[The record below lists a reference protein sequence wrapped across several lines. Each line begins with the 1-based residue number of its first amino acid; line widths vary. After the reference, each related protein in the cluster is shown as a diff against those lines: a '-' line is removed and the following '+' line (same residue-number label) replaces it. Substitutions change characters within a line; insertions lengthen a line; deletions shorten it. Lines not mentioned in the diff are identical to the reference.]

1 MKILNLRF
9 KNLNSLYGEW
19 SIDFTAEEYTDST
32 IFAITGTTGAGK
44 STILDAICL
53 ALYGTTP
60 RLGKVTSSNDIM
72 SRNTAECFAEVMF
85 ETQGKVYRCH
95 WSQHRAG
102 KKVNGK
108 LQNAK
113 QEISCGK
120 TGKIIENQKNKVAKA
135 IIDKTGMDFKRFTRS
150 VLLAQGGFDTFLK
163 AEDKE
168 KSKILEQIT
177 GTEDY
182 SEISKAVHERL
193 KNEKDKLESLEKEI
207 QKDKILDENE
217 EKNIINEINFAKN
230 KNKDTLTKKNELE
243 DAKLRLENII
253 KLEKEL
259 HEFKKEWEKLEQDKN
274 SFLPQQQQLNKA
286 IKATELDEDYGK
298 IQIAKKELNTFEHEL
313 SKLKLDLPTL
323 INNAETS
330 NKILKQ
336 GQQDTLKAKET
347 LEKTMPLVKKART
360 LDQNII
366 AQKKIIE
373 GIEKIRQNLEQ
384 QINENN
390 IKLEQKNNE
399 IKQTEQHLKKYQDY
413 LNTHQGDSWLMENFS
428 AMKGNLENLRQLKTE
443 IRRKN
448 NNKDQTEQT
457 LNKINTN
464 ITEKYNELQNAKTK
478 VNKADERLKE
488 TESNLT
494 KILDGKTL
502 REYRENK
509 DALMTELTLRLE
521 IAELKDFRAKLKDGV
536 ECPLCGALEHPFAK
550 GNVPEV
556 NQIQTQI
563 NTINTIIHQGE
574 ALQETK
580 DAHRELTTD
589 ALENLDKIE
598 RENLTLSG
606 DKKNTLNNL
615 DNIIKELQILTEK
628 YEKDKNKITTE
639 LKAIN
644 INTNMTITINMDT
657 DMDATTIINTLEN
670 RRQSYMDAQT
680 STNNHTN
687 NLNTMGV
694 ELVNLQKTLQTHEL
708 DLDTKMIEL
717 SVEQGVCNNLQQE
730 RNTVFA
736 PISIEQNTGTS
747 ADEVEAWLTNALS
760 NGESRVA
767 TLLEESTLH
776 DKNLATALTRIED
789 LKGRIRSGEVAFE
802 RTIGAFEARIHN
814 SHLFT
819 DMDDFIA
826 ARLSVEDRETLA
838 TAERLLQD
846 RTTRLTTME
855 NDRRERLRAEYSR
868 PMPPTAVAVIES
880 ASASASESASAIHT
894 MDGALDNLAIIAVLE
909 DALRIVLDDMDELAT
924 YVAERE
930 HRLRMD
936 REAKVRVEGQ
946 LVLIS
951 GQKGVVSRWETLHGL
966 IGSSDGTKFRDF
978 AQGITFEVVV
988 SHANRQLAEMTDRY
1002 LLRRDE
1008 ALPLTLNIVDDYQGG
1023 EVRTVRNLSGGES
1036 FIVSLALALGLSKM
1050 SSNKVRIDSLFL
1062 DEGFGTL
1069 DENAL
1074 EVALDALTRLSVS
1087 DVAGAG
1093 AGGAAGAGG
1102 VAGIGTGKLIGVISH
1117 VGALKERIDTQV
1129 TVQSTSGGRS
1139 VLSGAGV
1146 RSS

>member
-19 SIDFTAEEYTDST
+19 SIDFTSEEYTAST

-72 SRNTAECFAEVMF
+72 SRNTAECFAEVVF
-85 ETQGKVYRCH
+85 ETQGEVYRCH

-102 KKVNGK
+102 KKANGK

-113 QEISCGK
+113 QEISCRK

-259 HEFKKEWEKLEQDKN
+259 QEFKKEWEKLEQDKN

-286 IKATELDEDYGK
+286 LKATELDEDYGK
-298 IQIAKKELNTFEHEL
+298 IQIAKKELNTFEQEL
-313 SKLKLDLPTL
+313 SKLQLDLPIL
-323 INNAETS
+323 ITNAENS
-330 NKILKQ
+330 NKLLKQ
-336 GQQDTLKAKET
+336 GQQNNLKTKET
-347 LEKTMPLVKKART
+347 LAKTMPLVKKART

-373 GIEKIRQNLEQ
+373 GIEKIRTNLEQ
-384 QINENN
+384 QKNEYN
-390 IKLEQKNNE
+390 IKLEQKKNE
-399 IKQTEQHLKKYQDY
+399 IKQTEQQLKKYQDY
-413 LNTHQGDSWLMENFS
+413 LNRYQCDEWLIENFS

-443 IRRKN
+443 IRLKN
-448 NNKDQTEQT
+448 NNKDEIKQT

-478 VNKADERLKE
+478 VNKADEKLKE
-488 TESNLT
+488 TENNLT

-509 DALMTELTLRLE
+509 DALMTERTLRLE
-521 IAELKDFRAKLKDGV
+521 IAELKDFRAKLKDG
-536 ECPLCGALEHPFAK
+536 EKCPLCGALEHPFAK

-556 NQIQTQI
+556 DQIQNQINHI
-563 NTINTIIHQGE
+563 NEIINQGDN
-574 ALQETK
+574 LQETIDTQQK
-580 DAHRELTTD
+580 LKTD
-589 ALENLDKIE
+589 ALTNLDKIE

-606 DKKNTLNNL
+606 DQKNTLNNL
-615 DNIIKELQILTEK
+615 DNINKELKMLIEK
-628 YEKDKNKITTE
+628 YEKNQNKITTE
-639 LKAIN
+639 LKTIN
-644 INTNMTITINMDT
+644 ITITITINM

-670 RRQSYMDAQT
+670 RRQSYMDAKT

-687 NLNTMGV
+687 NLTTMGV

-708 DLDTKMIEL
+708 DLDAKMIEL
-717 SVEQGVCNNLQQE
+717 SVEQRVCNNLQQE
-730 RNTVFA
+730 RNTVFV

-747 ADEVEAWLTNALS
+747 ADEVEAWLTNSLNNA
-760 NGESRVA
+760 ESRVA
-767 TLLEESTLH
+767 TLLEASTLH
-776 DKNLATALTRIED
+776 DKNLATVLTRIED
-789 LKGRIRSGEVAFE
+789 LKERLLSGEVAFE

-814 SHLFT
+814 SLFT
-819 DMDDFIA
+819 DMDDFMA
-826 ARLSVEDRETLA
+826 SRLSVEDRETLA
-838 TAERLLQD
+838 TAGRLLQD

-868 PMPPTAVAVIES
+868 PMPPTAVAVI
-880 ASASASESASAIHT
+880 ASASELASASAIHRV
-894 MDGALDNLAIIAVLE
+894 DGALDNLAIIAVLE
-909 DALRIVLDDMDELAT
+909 DALRIVLDDMDELAA

-951 GQKGVVSRWETLHGL
+951 GQKGVVRRWETLHGL

-988 SHANRQLAEMTDRY
+988 GHANRQLAEMTDRY
-1002 LLRRDE
+1002 LLRRDD

-1023 EVRTVRNLSGGES
+1023 EIRTVRNLSGGES

-1087 DVAGAG
+1087 DVAGDGAG
-1093 AGGAAGAGG
+1093 AGAGAS
-1102 VAGIGTGKLIGVISH
+1102 VGTGKLIGVISH

>member
-9 KNLNSLYGEW
+9 QNLNSLYGEW
-19 SIDFTAEEYTDST
+19 SIDFTAEEYTAST

-60 RLGKVTSSNDIM
+60 RLGRVTSSNDIM
-72 SRNTAECFAEVMF
+72 SRNTAECFAEVVF
-85 ETQGKVYRCH
+85 ETQGKFYRCH

-102 KKVNGK
+102 KRANGK

-120 TGKIIENQKNKVAKA
+120 TGKIIEHQKNKVAKV
-135 IIDKTGMDFKRFTRS
+135 IIEKTGMDFKRFTRS

-177 GTEDY
+177 GTENY
-182 SEISKAVHERL
+182 SKISLAVHERR
-193 KNEKDKLESLEKEI
+193 KNEKDKLEYLEKEI

-217 EKNIINEINFAKN
+217 KKDIINKIKEATIKN
-230 KNKDTLTKKNELE
+230 KAILAEKNELDE
-243 DAKLRLENII
+243 AKRRLENIA

-259 HEFKKEWEKLEQDKN
+259 QGYKKEWEKLEQDKN
-274 SFLPQQQQLNKA
+274 NFIPQQQQLEKA
-286 IKATELDEDYGK
+286 LKAAELDEDYGK
-298 IQIAKKELNTFEHEL
+298 IQTAKKELDSSKEEL
-313 SKLKLDLPTL
+313 NKLQLHLPTL
-323 INNAETS
+323 TTNAETS
-330 NKILKQ
+330 NKLLKQ

-384 QINENN
+384 QINENKRK
-390 IKLEQKNNE
+390 IEQKNNE
-399 IKQTEQHLKKYQDY
+399 IKQTKQNLKKHQDY
-413 LNTHQGDSWLMENFS
+413 LNTHQSDGWLIENFS
-428 AMKGNLENLRQLKTE
+428 AMKGNLENLRYLKTE
-443 IRRKN
+443 IRNKN
-448 NNKDQTEQT
+448 NNKDRTEQA

-464 ITEKYNELQNAKTK
+464 ITEKNNELEKAKTE
-478 VNKADERLKE
+478 VRKADERLKE
-488 TESNLT
+488 TESNLN
-494 KILDGKTL
+494 KMLDGKTL

-580 DAHRELTTD
+580 DVHKERITD
-589 ALENLDKIE
+589 AHENLDKIE
-598 RENLTLSG
+598 HGNLALHG
-606 DKKNTLNNL
+606 DKKNTQNNL

-628 YEKDKNKITTE
+628 YEKDQNKIIKE

-657 DMDATTIINTLEN
+657 DMDATTIINTLDS

-680 STNNHTN
+680 SRDNHTN
-687 NLNTMGV
+687 NLVTMGV
-694 ELVNLQKTLQTHEL
+694 ELANLQETVQNHEL
-708 DLDTKMIEL
+708 NLGTKMDEL
-717 SVEQGVCNNLQQE
+717 NVEQGTHSNLQQE

-736 PISIEQNTGTS
+736 PINIGQNTGTS
-747 ADEVEAWLTNALS
+747 ADDVELWLANSLS
-760 NGESRVA
+760 SAESRGFA
-767 TLLEESTLH
+767 LLEASILD
-776 DKNLATALTRIED
+776 DKNLSTALTRIND
-789 LKGRIRSGEVAFE
+789 LKERIRNGETDFE
-802 RTIGAFEARIHN
+802 RTFEEFETEIH
-814 SHLFT
+814 SSQLFT
-819 DMDDFIA
+819 SMDDFIA
-826 ARLSVEDRETLA
+826 ARLSVQERETLSA
-838 TAERLLQD
+838 AGRLLQE
-846 RTTRLTTME
+846 RTTRLATME
-855 NDRRERLRAEYSR
+855 NDRREQLRAEHIS
-868 PMPPTAVAVIES
+868 PMPPVAVAVI
-880 ASASASESASAIHT
+880 ASASASTMSTAGTADTASSVLYNVGTITILEEAL
-894 MDGALDNLAIIAVLE
+894 GALVDDIDEIAK
-909 DALRIVLDDMDELAT
+909 
-924 YVAERE
+924 YVAEYE

-936 REAKVRVEGQ
+936 REAKARVEGK

-951 GQKGVVSRWETLHGL
+951 RQKQVVSRWDTLHGL
-966 IGSSDGTKFRDF
+966 IGSNDGTKFRDF

-988 SHANRQLAEMTDRY
+988 GHANKQLSEMTDRY
-1002 LLRRDE
+1002 LLARDE
-1008 ALPLTLNIVDDYQGG
+1008 ALPLTLNIIDDYQGG

-1074 EVALDALTRLSVS
+1074 EVALEALTRLSVS
-1087 DVAGAG
+1087 D
-1093 AGGAAGAGG
+1093 GG
-1102 VAGIGTGKLIGVISH
+1102 GTGKLIGVISH
-1117 VGALKERIDTQV
+1117 VGALKERIDTQIN
-1129 TVQSTSGGRS
+1129 VQSTSGGRS

-1146 RSS
+1146 LSS